1 MIQDFHRPTTFEA
14 TSRETGNHVE
24 IAEVYGQIFGVWI
37 QNTLP
42 YRKTKLCGRFTI
54 VKRG

>member
-24 IAEVYGQIFGVWI
+24 IAEVYGQIFGV
-37 QNTLP
+37 
-42 YRKTKLCGRFTI
+42 
-54 VKRG
+54 